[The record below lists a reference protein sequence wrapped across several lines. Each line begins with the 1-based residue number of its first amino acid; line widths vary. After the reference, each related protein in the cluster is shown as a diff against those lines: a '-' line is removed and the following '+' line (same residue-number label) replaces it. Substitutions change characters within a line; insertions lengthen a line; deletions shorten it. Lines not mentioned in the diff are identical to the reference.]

1 MTNTR
6 FDLTRRAMLAALGA
20 AGLAAALKPAS
31 ARADDAEILTRAI
44 PKTGERLPAIG
55 MGSWI
60 SFNVGDDETLR
71 AARAEVLRAF
81 FAGGGA
87 LIDSSPMYGSS
98 QAVIGDCL
106 GRLGR
111 PPAFTATKVWH
122 LLQGSGI
129 EQMAEARALWGV
141 ERFDLMQVHNL
152 LNWEG
157 HLETLIKDK
166 AEGRVRY
173 IGMTTSHG
181 SRHDEMEAI
190 MTSRAEIDAVQFT
203 YNVLDREAEARLLP
217 LAAEKGLAVIVN
229 RPFRRGAL
237 FERVAGH
244 ALQGW
249 AAELGATS
257 WAAVFLKF
265 ALSHPAVTCVIPATS
280 RVDHMH
286 ENMAAL
292 LGPMPDQALRRRMI
306 AHVESL

>member
-1 MTNTR
+1 MNR
-6 FDLTRRAMLAALGA
+6 AAHHPTRRAVL
-20 AGLAAALKPAS
+20 AGLGTAGLVAAIPS
-31 ARADDAEILTRAI
+31 APVAATADAAILTRAI
-44 PKTGERLPAIG
+44 PKTGERLPALG

-71 AARAEVLRAF
+71 AARADVLRAF
-81 FAGGGA
+81 FAAGGA

-111 PPAFTATKVWH
+111 PPTTFAATKVWH
-122 LLQGSGI
+122 VFREAGV

-141 ERFDLMQVHNL
+141 ERFDLIQVHNL
-152 LNWEG
+152 LSWES
-157 HLETLIKDK
+157 HLETLIADK
-166 AEGRVRY
+166 AEGRVRH

-190 MTSRAEIDAVQFT
+190 MRGRAEIDAVQFT

-229 RPFRRGAL
+229 RPFRRGDL
-237 FERVAGH
+237 FERVAGRP
-244 ALQGW
+244 LPGW

-257 WAAVFLKF
+257 WAAAFLKF
-265 ALSHPAVTCVIPATS
+265 ALSHPAVTCAIPATS
-280 RVDHMH
+280 RVDHM
-286 ENMAAL
+286 A
-292 LGPMPDQALRRRMI
+292 
-306 AHVESL
+306 